1 MFTYMSIL
9 YICVTN
15 MKNRHICNYMIGIC
29 RMHVHTHTCPA
40 CMPAL
45 PRLILLS
52 SSAPQPSPPTA
63 ARGSCRHLR
72 HTASFVSPLEGE
84 GPVLHCAS
92 FLAPATWAPTNAR
105 KSMLH
110 SASLLPPSLLSPD
123 LRLQPSSPC
132 WPLSSMA
139 RGALRCRMIRACWFC
154 FVLHAPCV
162 CSLWIHSTWTVSG
175 SPFPSLSLGVEDRGV
190 PNCGPLV

>member
-110 SASLLPPSLLSPD
+110 SLQASSLHPCSHLISACSPAALAGPSPP
-123 LRLQPSSPC
+123 
-132 WPLSSMA
+132 WH
-139 RGALRCRMIRACWFC
+139 
-154 FVLHAPCV
+154 V
-162 CSLWIHSTWTVSG
+162 
-175 SPFPSLSLGVEDRGV
+175 
-190 PNCGPLV
+190 GP